1 MNTNIFPPHVR
12 ATERRA
18 PASFPGLFFLILL
31 FFAPVFS
38 LSAQTG
44 WDYIRENDFA
54 GAKIAFQQS
63 LQQNGP
69 EESTLVGLLF
79 IAETLRDEAA
89 YRQYAGQLLSSGW
102 PPHYVWLFDHLHAG
116 KPEEALRQPLHFSL
130 KIPFIEVLAD
140 SLFRIRRFEESESWK
155 NRIAPTWNWDI
166 VGPFTNV
173 GGSGFVEITP
183 VENSSFS
190 RTDTFKNEN
199 GQTLYWIRQPQVRPG
214 AGVSFDA
221 LPAGQEA
228 NVYYANSFFNVPETL
243 EAELM
248 ISRKQPIKIWLDD
261 RLILS
266 LDRPDAGLRE
276 TERLRCT
283 LAQGPHRLLVKIAD
297 FPEEIAPDRL
307 AFLDSRTRSGEQ
319 SWDDTGEAT
328 GISEIEAAFFLRFA
342 DPATGET
349 LDQIR
354 PAPESPYPAGAGA
367 NPVFERQPFLQYFL
381 DRAATQPEKWE
392 NLYLLSKSFAKY
404 AELEEGEAYFA
415 AWRREYPQAA
425 FGKFILAKFYDAN
438 DKGDR
443 AEALL
448 SEMDTIRTPTFA
460 EYLFRLEK
468 IDPDN
473 NEPEYVAAMEKIL
486 TLSPTNLGML
496 TRYLQF
502 LQESGR
508 KEALQAYVRRFF
520 EKYRSP
526 YWEKTLGVYLEAD
539 SYKPESDET
548 PTERE
553 LTRDFKQALKDT
565 RKRFLV
571 SDYETM
577 LAYYRLK
584 ERETEVLKT
593 YDELIRTLPDGDFAF
608 RKARYLFER
617 GRNRE
622 AIEQLRA
629 LTARFPFNS
638 SYCETIGDIYIE
650 EKNEREALA
659 WYRRAVAL
667 DGGYLSYQVAEKIE
681 KIEPKPSDT
690 RYFSTIDLLTLARD
704 TTGAEA
710 YAAEES
716 YVQLFSQQIWYDPRQ
731 QAVES
736 VRKLIVR
743 INSETGARY
752 WTEADLQ
759 LMGEITSARVL
770 KRDGTVSSPNVGW
783 GMAVFKNLQA
793 GDVILVEGGGRQ
805 DMPSHIPGE
814 LMYIAPVSWPVP
826 VAQASME
833 LVLPDTQPA
842 YFAANRL
849 AAQPTMQLDTPGIKI
864 LRWDWRNLAK
874 LEDEDAAPDNY
885 DAMAWL
891 MIGSAA
897 DWSKVAQWYERLTYG
912 RTDLNY
918 ELREKARALIQPG
931 MQAEEIVAVLHQFIT
946 REINYSYVPFMNSN
960 YVPKKAGATLA
971 GKIGDCKDV
980 ATLMI
985 ALLREYGIPAW
996 HALVST
1002 HQFSRVEPRPA
1013 LYIFNH
1019 AIVAYELPDGV
1030 LRYADLT
1037 TDYFPTG
1044 ILPTNDCDAWALVI
1058 RPGEKNL
1065 RRLPNQQLD
1074 TALTRID
1081 IKGRG
1086 RIVDGDLLLDVQASL
1101 RGVVAGGWREVL
1113 LGASPEDRHKEL
1125 SDYFAGGALSH
1136 TELEDIQFTAMDDV
1150 EAPLLLSMRLKAYQ
1164 IFDQV
1169 LQFQIM
1175 PLPLPMSL
1183 RPEKTLFAARRYNDL
1198 DIDALLELAPIF
1210 ETIDLELPAGRQL
1223 AEMPPDRSVES
1234 PFGRYELRFTAL
1246 PDGLRVERR
1255 LVFHRRFIKYAEFEA
1270 FKQFY
1275 RTILNGDGGMVVLK

>member
-1 MNTNIFPPHVR
+1 MYI
-12 ATERRA
+12 
-18 PASFPGLFFLILL
+18 LFFRSGSGAAARARRFFFVFCL
-31 FFAPVFS
+31 FCISVFS
-38 LSAQTG
+38 LPAQTG
-44 WDYIRENDFA
+44 WDHIRENDFA
-54 GAKIAFQQS
+54 AAKITFQQA

-89 YRQYAGQLLSSGW
+89 YRLYAGQLLSAGW
-102 PPHYVWLFDHLHAG
+102 QPHYVWLFDHLYAG
-116 KPEEALRQPLHFSL
+116 NPAAALPQPLHFSL
-130 KIPFIEVLAD
+130 KIPFIEALAD
-140 SLFRIRRFEESESWK
+140 SLFQIRRFEESAAWK
-155 NRIAPTWNWDI
+155 NRIAPKWNWDI

-173 GGSGFVEITP
+173 GGSGFVETSP
-183 VENSSFS
+183 VENRPFS
-190 RTDTFKNEN
+190 RLDTFKNEN
-199 GQTLYWIRQPQVRPG
+199 GRQFFWIRQPETGPG
-214 AGVSFDA
+214 VGVSFDA
-221 LPAGQEA
+221 LPGGQETS
-228 NVYYANSFFNVPETL
+228 VYYANSFFTVPERL

-248 ISRKQPIKIWLDD
+248 ISRKQPVKIWLDD
-261 RLILS
+261 QLILS
-266 LDRPDAGLRE
+266 LDRPDNADLRE

-283 LAQGPHRLLVKIAD
+283 LAQGAHRLLVKIAD

-307 AFLDSRTRSGEQ
+307 AFLDSRTRSGAL
-319 SWDDTGEAT
+319 SWEGADEEY
-328 GISEIEAAFFLRFA
+328 GITDPAAAFFLRFA
-342 DPATGET
+342 DPVSGET

-367 NPVFERQPFLQYFL
+367 KLVFERRPFLQYFL
-381 DRAATQPEKWE
+381 DRAAAQPEKWE
-392 NLYLLSKSFAKY
+392 NLYLLSKCFAKY
-404 AELEEGEAYFA
+404 AELEAGEAYFA
-415 AWRREYPQAA
+415 AWRREHPQAA
-425 FGKFILAKFYDAN
+425 FGKFILAKLYDAN

-448 SEMDTIRTPTFA
+448 SEMDTTRTPTFA
-460 EYLFRLEK
+460 EHLFRLEK

-473 NEPEYVAAMEKIL
+473 NEPEYLAAMEKIL

-496 TRYLQF
+496 NRYLQF

-508 KEALQAYVRRFF
+508 KEDLQAFLRRFF

-526 YWEKTLGVYLEAD
+526 YWEKTLGTYLEAD

-553 LTRDFKQALKDT
+553 LTRNFKQAQKDV
-565 RKRFLV
+565 RKYFRLP
-571 SDYETM
+571 DYETL
-577 LAYYRLK
+577 LAYFRLK

-617 GRNRE
+617 GRNQEALEGMRE
-622 AIEQLRA
+622 LA
-629 LTARFPFNS
+629 ARFPFNT

-659 WYRRAVAL
+659 WYRRALAL
-667 DGGYLSYQVAEKIE
+667 DEGYWSYQVAEKIE
-681 KIEPKPSDT
+681 KIEPAPANT
-690 RYFSTIDLLTLARD
+690 RYFSAIDLLALARD
-704 TTGAEA
+704 TVGAGA

-716 YVQLFSQQIWYDPRQ
+716 FVQLFSQQLWYDPKK

-759 LMGEITSARVL
+759 LLGDITSARVL
-770 KRDGTVSSPNVGW
+770 RRDGTVSSPNVGW

-814 LMYIAPVSWPVP
+814 LMYIAPVSWSVP
-826 VAQASME
+826 VAQATLD

-849 AAQPTMQLDTPGIKI
+849 VAEPTMQLDTPGVKI

-918 ELREKARALIQPG
+918 ELREKARTLIQPG
-931 MQAEEIVAVLHQFIT
+931 MQAPEIVAVLHRFIT

-1002 HQFSRVEPRPA
+1002 HQFSSVEPRPA

-1019 AIVAYELPDGV
+1019 AIVAYTLPDGV

-1074 TALTRID
+1074 TALTRMEIR
-1081 IKGRG
+1081 GRG
-1086 RIVDGDLLLDVQASL
+1086 RIVDGDLLLDVQTSL
-1101 RGVVAGGWREVL
+1101 QGVVAGGWREVL
-1113 LGASPEDRHKEL
+1113 LGASPEDRLKEL
-1125 SDYFAGGALSH
+1125 SNYFAGGALSH
-1136 TELEDIQFTAMDDV
+1136 TELEDIQFTNMDDV
-1150 EAPLLLSMRLKAYQ
+1150 EAPLLLSMRLKAFQ

-1183 RPEKTLFAARRYNDL
+1183 RPEKALFAARRYNDL
-1198 DIDALLELAPIF
+1198 DIDALLELAPIY
-1210 ETIDLELPAGRQL
+1210 ETIDLELPADRQL
-1223 AEMPPDRSVES
+1223 AEMPPNRSVES
-1234 PFGRYELRFTAL
+1234 RFGRYELRFTAL
-1246 PDGLRVERR
+1246 PGGLRVERR
-1255 LVFHRRFIKYAEFEA
+1255 LVFHQRFIKYSEFEA

-1275 RTILNGDGGMVVLK
+1275 RPILNGDGGMVVLK

>member
-1 MNTNIFPPHVR
+1 MYSFFSR
-12 ATERRA
+12 RRA
-18 PASFPGLFFLILL
+18 GTLARARRFFLFFCL
-31 FFAPVFS
+31 FFTSVFF

-54 GAKIAFQQS
+54 SAKTAFEQS
-63 LQQNGP
+63 LKPDNP
-69 EESTLVGLLF
+69 EESTLIGLLF

-89 YRQYAGQLLSSGW
+89 YRQYAGQLLSNGW
-102 PPHYVWLFDHLHAG
+102 QPQYVWLFDHVYAG
-116 KPEEALRQPLHFSL
+116 KPEAAWRRPLYFSL
-130 KIPFIEVLAD
+130 KIPFIETLAD
-140 SLFRIRRFEESESWK
+140 SLFQIRRFEESAAWK
-155 NRIAPTWNWDI
+155 NRIAPKWNWDI

-173 GGSGFVEITP
+173 GGSGFVETNP
-183 VENSSFS
+183 VENRPFS
-190 RTDTFKNEN
+190 RRDTFKNEN
-199 GQTLYWIRQPQVRPG
+199 GQSFYWIQQPEIGPG
-214 AGVSFDA
+214 VGVSFDA
-221 LPAGQEA
+221 LPAGQETNA
-228 NVYYANSFFNVPETL
+228 YYANSFFYVPETL
-243 EAELM
+243 EANLM

-261 RLILS
+261 QLILS
-266 LDRPDAGLRE
+266 LDRPDNAGLRE
-276 TERLRCT
+276 TERVRCT
-283 LAQGPHRLLVKIAD
+283 LAQGVHRLLVKIAD

-307 AFLDSRTRSGEQ
+307 AFLDSRVRNGE
-319 SWDDTGEAT
+319 EAPEEAD
-328 GISEIEAAFFLRFA
+328 GISQPEAAFFLRFA
-342 DPATGET
+342 DPISGET

-354 PAPESPYPAGAGA
+354 PAPESPYLTGLDAK
-367 NPVFERQPFLQYFL
+367 PVFDRRPFLQYFL
-381 DRAATQPEKWE
+381 DRAAAHPEKWE
-392 NLYLLSKSFAKY
+392 NIYLLSKSFAKY
-404 AELEEGEAYFA
+404 AEFEAGEAYFA
-415 AWRREYPQAA
+415 AWRREHPQAA

-448 SEMDTIRTPTFA
+448 SEMDTTQTPTFA
-460 EYLFRLEK
+460 EHLFRLEK

-473 NEPEYVAAMEKIL
+473 NEPEYLAAMEKIL

-496 TRYLQF
+496 NRYLQF

-508 KEALQAYVRRFF
+508 KETLQAYVRRFL

-526 YWEKTLGVYLEAD
+526 YWEKALSGYLEAD
-539 SYKPESDET
+539 SYKPESNDT

-553 LTRDFKQALKDT
+553 LTRNFKQAQKDAQKYF
-565 RKRFLV
+565 RL
-571 SDYETM
+571 SDYETL

-584 ERETEVLKT
+584 ERESEVLKT
-593 YDELIRTLPDGDFAF
+593 YDELIRTLPNGDFAF
-608 RKARYLFER
+608 LKARYLFER
-617 GRNRE
+617 GRNQE
-622 AIEQLRA
+622 ALELMRGLA
-629 LTARFPFNS
+629 ARVPFNS

-659 WYRRAVAL
+659 WYRRARSL
-667 DGGYLSYQVAEKIE
+667 DDGYLSYQVAEKIE
-681 KIEPKPSDT
+681 KIEPEPANT
-690 RYFSTIDLLTLARD
+690 RYFSTIDLLALARD
-704 TTGAEA
+704 TAGVGA

-716 YVQLFSQQIWYDPRQ
+716 FVQLFSQQLWYDPKK

-759 LMGEITSARVL
+759 LMGDISSARVF
-770 KRDGTVSSPNVGW
+770 KRDGTVSSPVVGW

-826 VAQASME
+826 VAKATME

-849 AAQPTMQLDTPGIKI
+849 AAEPMMQLDTPGRKI

-874 LEDEDAAPDNY
+874 LQDEDAAPDNY

-897 DWSKVAQWYERLTYG
+897 DWGRVVQWYERLTYG
-912 RTDLNY
+912 STDLTY
-918 ELREKARALIQPG
+918 ELREKARELIQPG
-931 MQAEEIVAVLHQFIT
+931 MQPEEIVATLHQFIT

-996 HALVST
+996 HTLVST
-1002 HQFSRVEPRPA
+1002 HQFSSIEPRPA

-1019 AIVAYELPDGV
+1019 AIVAYTLPDGV

-1044 ILPTNDCDAWALVI
+1044 ILPSDDCDAWALVI

-1081 IKGRG
+1081 ILGHG
-1086 RIVDGDLLLDVQASL
+1086 RIVDGDLLLEVQTSL

-1125 SDYFAGGALSH
+1125 SDYFSGGALSH
-1136 TELEDIQFTAMDDV
+1136 TELEDIQFSAMDDV

-1169 LQFQIM
+1169 LHFQIM

-1183 RPEKTLFAARRYNDL
+1183 QPEKALFAARRYNDL
-1198 DIDALLELAPIF
+1198 DIDALLELAPVF

-1223 AEMPPDRSVES
+1223 AEMPSDRSVES
-1234 PFGRYELRFTAL
+1234 PFGRYELRFTTL
-1246 PDGLRVERR
+1246 PGGLRVERR
-1255 LVFHRRFIKYAEFEA
+1255 LAFYRRFIKYSEFEA

-1275 RTILNGDGGMVVLK
+1275 RTILSEDGGMVVLK